1 MLVTPKRPSNQYSNW
16 WLTTLPVLLPMKP
29 SSRNTQARSFS
40 RVSHLVMTLLYS
52 FWLSQH
58 LFSLDNGL
66 RSTLLNLALMS
77 RHLWTW
83 PLDRNDYLMNIRTRL
98 SGSCSGYH
106 ALHYLDGKRI
116 EVTID
121 GWLSW
126 RHRLLFM
133 YISPDP
139 SRSCAGS
146 MLWEGY
152 CCLFLFGMA
161 VALNHHFCSPL
172 AGVRV
177 LFWSTESGSCIVAIT
192 SPSVWVLNRK
202 KSASSILHT
211 CVHVLHGRDFDH
223 M

>member
-1 MLVTPKRPSNQYSNW
+1 
-16 WLTTLPVLLPMKP
+16 MKP

-139 SRSCAGS
+139 EGLVLDRCYGKGTAVFSCS
-146 MLWEGY
+146 EW
-152 CCLFLFGMA
+152 A
-161 VALNHHFCSPL
+161 VALNHHFLLSIGWRPCPL
-172 AGVRV
+172 
-177 LFWSTESGSCIVAIT
+177 WSMESGSRIVVIT
-192 SPSVWVLNRK
+192 SLSVWVLNPK
-202 KSASSILHT
+202 NSAYSILHT
-211 CVHVLHGRDFDH
+211 CGHVLKGRKNDYDH